1 MIFISQIHLSMVISC
16 TSLSLNSVLPYQN
29 VEQMDSTDVY
39 SVKLVSRLI
48 LSFKNSILY
57 VRKNIRFQIS
67 FMKKLKTVLETL
79 NISLNKSFGWVQP
92 PTILLPIS
100 MRVYVEFQ
108 NCYYQNT

>member
-1 MIFISQIHLSMVISC
+1 MVISC

-48 LSFKNSILY
+48 LSFKNSILH

-67 FMKKLKTVLETL
+67 FMKKLKAVLETL
-79 NISLNKSFGWVQP
+79 NISLISRLGEYNRQQFLY
-92 PTILLPIS
+92 LL
-100 MRVYVEFQ
+100 VCEFM
-108 NCYYQNT
+108 

>member
-1 MIFISQIHLSMVISC
+1 MIFISQIHLSMVISY

-57 VRKNIRFQIS
+57 VRKNIKFQIS

-79 NISLNKSFGWVQP
+79 NTSLISRLGEYNPQQFLY
-92 PTILLPIS
+92 LL
-100 MRVYVEFQ
+100 VCEFM
-108 NCYYQNT
+108 